1 MYRRTIRLRGAGD
14 TEDEVVDGVV
24 LIKSW
29 NSTGYKGV
37 YPIKGH
43 FAARLCGEHLGMR
56 KTAREAALLYAKA
69 KAKAKADKDK
79 KVEKDVEVEEISA
92 KADDEIAA
100 LMAKVEAIKTKRDE
114 EIAALMGGLE
124 VDDAVP
130 VE

>member
-1 MYRRTIRLRGAGD
+1 MIRLRGGAD
-14 TEDEVVDGVV
+14 TEDEVVDGFV
-24 LIKSW
+24 LTKSW

-37 YPIKGH
+37 YPIKGQ
-43 FAARLCGEHLGMR
+43 FAARLRGEHLGMR
-56 KTAREAALLYAKA
+56 KTAREAALLYAKS
-69 KAKAKADKDK
+69 KADKDK
-79 KVEKDVEVEEISA
+79 KDKKVERDVEVEEISA